1 MEEKTFQDWKR
12 WQTPSESLIKSDLL
26 FNKCLEILRVK
37 IVPRIMWLRSFM
49 DQNDIKN
56 DDA

>member
-1 MEEKTFQDWKR
+1 MEKDSR
-12 WQTPSESLIKSDLL
+12 HHHAESLIKSDLL
-26 FNKCLEILRVK
+26 FNKYLEILRVK
-37 IVPRIMWLRSFM
+37 IVPTIMWLRPFM